1 MSLEPH
7 DIKRAITPLRLVFWG
22 GILCVFDFR
31 FNGFDILNDILGA
44 ILIICGV
51 FGLANLS
58 VNGPYR
64 RAMLFVKIASLLAI
78 AQAIYAHLDVE
89 TPRPVVLL
97 LHLYGIVKML
107 ATVVFCMAMRRLC
120 IAAGL
125 TKSEQSWKTTTILF
139 AVIYLVPWS
148 LLHGVWIICLITGA
162 TFNFRLGPEV
172 LLILFV
178 FLIPL
183 VHLFISTSRMRREAE
198 SVSTPQK
205 QWQPQ
210 PPFADSTPG
219 GI

>member
-22 GILCVFDFR
+22 GIVCVFDFR

-44 ILIICGV
+44 ILITCGV

-107 ATVVFCMAMRRLC
+107 ATVVFCMAMRQLC

-148 LLHGVWIICLITGA
+148 LLHCVWIICLITGA